1 MTDYTQWVAIKD
13 LSRNRLMI
21 ADYAHRTTFV
31 TFELDEVFAQT
42 KPTSVLVSD
51 LPYPKTVDGTEAL
64 KD

>member
-1 MTDYTQWVAIKD
+1 
-13 LSRNRLMI
+13 MI

-31 TFELDEVFAQT
+31 TLELDEIFAQT

-51 LPYPKTVDGTEAL
+51 LPYQKRVDGTGAL